1 MIFLFN
7 EFNYLT
13 LIEKKKQTNKRKR
26 KEIWLLTISLKLL
39 VRMKLVVMGKK
50 KLKLCIQMII
60 IF

>member
-39 VRMKLVVMGKK
+39 VMMKLVVMGKK